1 MAGVIPRER
10 AINPRD
16 CQCLHDGD
24 EMRILVLGAGA
35 LGGYYGARLLEA
47 GADVTFLVRPK
58 RQEVLQANGI
68 AVKSVSGDTLSNV
81 KTVLAEDVDA
91 RYDLVLLT
99 CKAYDLK
106 SAIASI
112 APAVAENSV
121 ILPLLNGLATYDA
134 LDRHFGRHRVLGGIA
149 YIATKLLP
157 NGDIAHLSPF
167 DKLIIGPRDPVQ
179 TDAARKIFECFSRTA
194 GDRTLSERIE
204 AQLWEKW
211 VMVCAGA
218 AATCLMRATIGQIMH
233 TARGEHLIRAL
244 ISECQQVARSSGFAL
259 EDAAVCSLESSL
271 LDPDSAWAASMM
283 RDIDIG
289 AQQIEAGAIVGDMI
303 QRAKQHSIDTPYLD
317 VAYSHLQAYG
327 LQRTAS

>member
-1 MAGVIPRER
+1 M
-10 AINPRD
+10 
-16 CQCLHDGD
+16 
-24 EMRILVLGAGA
+24 
-35 LGGYYGARLLEA
+35 
-47 GADVTFLVRPK
+47 TFLVRLR

-68 AVKSVSGDTLSNV
+68 VVKSASGDILSNV
-81 KTVLAEDVDA
+81 KTVLAEDVGP

-99 CKAYDLK
+99 CKAYDLEA
-106 SAIASI
+106 AIVSI
-112 APAVAENSV
+112 APAVAKNAV

-134 LDRHFGRHRVLGGIA
+134 LDRHFGRRRVLGGIA

-179 TDAARKIFECFSRTA
+179 TDVARDIFECFSRTN
-194 GDRTLSERIE
+194 GDRTMSERIE
-204 AQLWEKW
+204 SQLWEKW

-218 AATCLMRATIGQIMH
+218 AATCLMRATIGQIMR
-233 TARGEHLIRAL
+233 TAKGEHLIRAL
-244 ISECQQVARSSGFAL
+244 ISECRQVAQRSGFAL
-259 EDAAVCSLESSL
+259 EDAAVLSLEGSL

-283 RDIDIG
+283 RDIGVG
-289 AQQIEAGAIVGDMI
+289 AQQIEADAIVGDMI
-303 QRAKQHSIDTPYLD
+303 QRARQHSIGTPYLD